1 VVTASFRIRWA
12 TLALIA
18 FSVCLLG
25 ARRKPRTGTL
35 QIRSL
40 TIDADVLVDG
50 KSIGQLP
57 FKAPIAMR
65 VGRHTLK
72 VIKPGHADYIDTFQ
86 IKRRKTTTLEIDLLP
101 ISGVLRLDTDPP
113 GAMVIIDGRQRGET
127 PYDGELKPGERALE
141 LRLPGYSTYKQRLSV
156 AAGAVYPILVPLLD
170 APIIAPVEATPW
182 YGHWWVWAGA
192 AVVVGGVT
200 LAVLNQDADAPPD
213 PPYIVGIPTV
223 R

>member
-1 VVTASFRIRWA
+1 MTASSPARFAVLLLIG
-12 TLALIA
+12 LSIALM
-18 FSVCLLG
+18 G
-25 ARRKPRTGTL
+25 ARRAPRTGTL
-35 QIRSL
+35 QIQSL
-40 TIDADVLVDG
+40 TVDAEVLVDG
-50 KSIGQLP
+50 ESVGRLP
-57 FKAPIAMR
+57 FDGPITLPT
-65 VGRHTLK
+65 GRHTLK
-72 VIKPGHADYIDTFQ
+72 VIKPGHADYIDTFK
-86 IKRRKTTTLEIDLLP
+86 ITRRKTTTLEIDLLP
-101 ISGVLRLDTDPP
+101 ISGVLRLETDPP

-141 LRLPGYSTYKQRLSV
+141 LRLPGYSTHKQRLSV
-156 AAGAVYPILVPLLD
+156 AAGALYPVRVALLE
-170 APIIAPVEATPW
+170 APVLAPVEETPW

>member
-1 VVTASFRIRWA
+1 MTAPTPPRLGVLLLL
-12 TLALIA
+12 T
-18 FSVCLLG
+18 FSICLLG
-25 ARRKPRTGTL
+25 ARRKPRTGDL

-40 TIDADVLVDG
+40 TIDAEVLIDG
-50 KSIGQLP
+50 ERVGDLP
-57 FKAPIAMR
+57 IEAPIALR
-65 VGRHTLK
+65 PGRHTLN
-72 VIKPGHADYIDTFQ
+72 VTKPGHADYIDTFK
-86 IKRRKTTTLEIDLLP
+86 ITHRKTTTLEIDLLP
-101 ISGVLRLDTDPP
+101 ISGVLRLDTEPS
-113 GAMVIIDGRQRGET
+113 GAMVIIDGRQRGEA

-141 LRLPGYSTYKQRLSV
+141 LRLPGYSTHKQRLDVV
-156 AAGAVYPILVPLLD
+156 AGVVYPISVPLVE
-170 APIIAPVEATPW
+170 APVVAPAEPTPW

>member
-1 VVTASFRIRWA
+1 MTAPMPPR
-12 TLALIA
+12 LAVLLLLGV
-18 FSVCLLG
+18 SVCLMG

-35 QIRSL
+35 EIRSL
-40 TIDADVLVDG
+40 TIEAEVLVDG
-50 KSIGQLP
+50 KSIGALP
-57 FKAPIAMR
+57 LDGPVSMR

-141 LRLPGYSTYKQRLSV
+141 LRMPGYSTYKQRLVVS
-156 AAGAVYPILVPLLD
+156 AGVVYPVAVPLVEALVV
-170 APIIAPVEATPW
+170 APVEDPPW